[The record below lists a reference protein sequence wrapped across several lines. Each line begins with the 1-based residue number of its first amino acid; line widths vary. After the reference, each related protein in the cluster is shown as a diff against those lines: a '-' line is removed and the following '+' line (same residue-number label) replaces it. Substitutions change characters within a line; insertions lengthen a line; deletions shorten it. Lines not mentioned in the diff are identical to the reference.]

1 MKYLYLEDFDPEE
14 AGGVRYE
21 LIMIISIPK
30 PFPKFLNTQK
40 AFIEYLLCRYWT
52 LLWAGN
58 RNQRPQRIK
67 QTLMVEDEYIE
78 L

>member
-1 MKYLYLEDFDPEE
+1 MKYLYLEDVDPEE

-40 AFIEYLLCRYWT
+40 AFIEYLLCRY
-52 LLWAGN
+52 
-58 RNQRPQRIK
+58 
-67 QTLMVEDEYIE
+67 
-78 L
+78 